1 MESIGLALGLA
12 TIIVVVLLKSC
23 ASANGQSCATP
34 NVSGA
39 RGKRSGMG
47 SGEPLDPMSDP
58 TQDPD
63 CPDGYKSTW
72 GTGVL
77 NRQMDAQYSMLK
89 GLKGYGDY
97 NEVAQLTSLE
107 PEVYASH
114 ASFTND
120 LGITN
125 KGASTLTVRSDP
137 NDVNPWIGLRRPD
150 YHSVYTMCDA
160 RVDSSESPDQMFA
173 QTRYL
178 I

>member
-1 MESIGLALGLA
+1 METVGIALGLA
-12 TIIVVVLLKSC
+12 TIIVVVLLRKC
-23 ASANGQSCATP
+23 AARPEKDCSKPRANKT
-34 NVSGA
+34 VSGMQ
-39 RGKRSGMG
+39 S
-47 SGEPLDPMSDP
+47 LDPRDDP
-58 TQDPD
+58 TTDPS

-89 GLKGYGDY
+89 GLTGYDDY
-97 NEVAQLTSLE
+97 SQVVQLTSLE

-114 ASFTND
+114 AAFTND

>member
-1 MESIGLALGLA
+1 MESVGLALGLA

-23 ASANGQSCATP
+23 AQGNGQSCQPA
-34 NVSGA
+34 GMKH
-39 RGKRSGMG
+39 KRSGMSAT
-47 SGEPLDPMSDP
+47 SGEPLNPMNDP

-77 NRQMDAQYSMLK
+77 NRQMDAQYAMLK
-89 GLKGYGDY
+89 GLQGYGDY

>member
-1 MESIGLALGLA
+1 METVGIALGLA
-12 TIIVVVLLKSC
+12 TIIVVVLLR
-23 ASANGQSCATP
+23 SCATKP
-34 NVSGA
+34 KDCNGQAS
-39 RGKRSGMG
+39 RGGEQKRSGMQ
-47 SGEPLDPMSDP
+47 SLNPRDDP
-58 TQDPD
+58 TTDPS

-72 GTGVL
+72 GSGVL
-77 NRQMDAQYSMLK
+77 NRQADAQYSMLK
-89 GLKGYGDY
+89 GLTGYDDY
-97 NEVAQLTSLE
+97 NQVAQLTSLE

-137 NDVNPWIGLRRPD
+137 NDINPWIGLRRPD
-150 YHSVYTMCDA
+150 YRSVYTMCDA